1 MPIIDTQIIAEPV
14 QHDGRRRYR
23 YRYTFSEGKEA
34 EFDRNM
40 TPPGFDAVADAA
52 AKIPDVEAGE
62 KDAEVRRA
70 YQAVIDGADYLTE
83 LTGLLFNTATE
94 FNSFIAKSTANKL
107 RSLDNQTI
115 QDELHQVIAFPEVF
129 NASGPVLAGWLGN
142 VSVSVANGWKGMVQA
157 LRIGVMNYAP
167 TVPTY
172 PEVE

>member
-1 MPIIDTQIIAEPV
+1 MPITDTQIIAEAV
-14 QHDGRRRYR
+14 QHDGRQRGRARYH
-23 YRYTFSEGKEA
+23 FSEGKIV
-34 EFDRNM
+34 EFDFNM
-40 TPPGFDAVADAA
+40 RPPGTDFAALAA
-52 AKIPDVEAGE
+52 AKIPEVEAGE

-70 YQAVIDGADYLTE
+70 YQAVIDGADYPTQAAA
-83 LTGLLFNTATE
+83 LLFNTATE

-142 VSVSVANGWKGMVQA
+142 VSVGEANGWKGQVQA
-157 LRIGVMNYAP
+157 LRIGVMNYTP
-167 TVPTY
+167 TIPTY